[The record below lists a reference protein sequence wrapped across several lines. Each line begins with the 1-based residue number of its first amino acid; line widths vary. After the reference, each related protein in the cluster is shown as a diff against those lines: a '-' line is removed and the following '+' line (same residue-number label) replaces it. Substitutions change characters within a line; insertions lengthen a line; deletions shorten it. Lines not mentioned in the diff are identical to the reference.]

1 MNKLRAAILCRA
13 STLVASRRAESPSRP
28 PAFRFARDIGKQ
40 FGKFFRAWP
49 PHRLLNFL
57 IVAAIIRI
65 VASLLVARVSLYEA
79 TKLAR

>member
-1 MNKLRAAILCRA
+1 MAPG
-13 STLVASRRAESPSRP
+13 V
-28 PAFRFARDIGKQ
+28 RFARDIGKQ
-40 FGKFFRAWP
+40 FGEFFRAWP

-65 VASLLVARVSLYEA
+65 VASVRVASVSLYEA